1 MMRFFLYTIGVAV
14 LIGTVAVGGVLYYY
28 GHDLPDRLDLASTY
42 EPAVVSTVYDMHEK
56 PIGEFYLQRRIVVP
70 LDRIPQHVVKALL
83 AAEDSRFYTH
93 RGVDIYAIVRASF
106 ANLKRRG
113 VHEGASTL
121 TQQLVRG
128 FFLTPERTFSRKI
141 REAILAYRV
150 EKNHTKDEILYLYL
164 NQVYFGHG
172 NYGIEAACRDY
183 FGKSV
188 GEINIAEA
196 ALLAGLPRSPSRNSP
211 YRDFF
216 AARERQRYVLGRML
230 AEGYITRAVYDE
242 ALQTPIRLNPAP
254 ALNSQIAPHFVEHVR
269 RVLGDEYG
277 FRPLLQGGLRIYTT
291 LDADLQEAAQKA
303 VRQGLDE
310 VRLRVKKK
318 SAAKKTPAR
327 EGEVEGALLA
337 MEPETGMVRAL
348 VGGYDFT
355 ASQNNRALQAKRQ
368 PGSSFKP
375 IIYSAALE
383 AGLTELSVVQD
394 GPLSFRLAGG
404 KVWAPQNYDNKFH
417 GPVTLR
423 TALAH
428 SLNSVSVRLVQRVG
442 VERTIQQARKLGIA
456 SPIEKNLSLA
466 LGSPSVTL
474 LEMVRAFGVFAG
486 AGKLAEPLFIL
497 KVTDRDGSVLEENES
512 SVKPALSP
520 EVAYVMT
527 DMLRNV
533 VQSGTARAAAKLG
546 KNIAGKTGTT
556 SDYRDNW
563 FIGYNPSLVAG
574 VWVGYDDH
582 RSIGDKETGASTALP
597 IWLAFM
603 KTANEG
609 KEEEDFAVPE
619 GINWMD
625 VNLRERYPLPL
636 YENSP
641 VAKIPYIS
649 VARSPAP
656 APVKDSVPTES
667 ESLPKTDAAS
677 PSEEPTEGHPSRTS
691 W

>member
-14 LIGTVAVGGVLYYY
+14 LIGAIAVGGVLYYY

-70 LDRIPQHVVKALL
+70 LDHIPQHVVKALL

-93 RGVDIYAIVRASF
+93 GGVDIYAIVRASF

-291 LDADLQEAAQKA
+291 LDSDLQEAAQKA

-318 SAAKKTPAR
+318 MGTKTPAR

-355 ASQNNRALQAKRQ
+355 ASQYNRALQAKRQ

-474 LEMVRAFGVFAG
+474 LEMVRAFGVFAAG
-486 AGKLAEPLFIL
+486 GKLAEPIFIL
-497 KVTDRDGSVLEENES
+497 KVTDRDGTVLEENEP

-527 DMLRNV
+527 DMLKNV

-556 SDYRDNW
+556 SEYRDNW

-582 RSIGDKETGASTALP
+582 RPIADKETGSSTALP

-603 KTANEG
+603 KTANQG

-636 YENSP
+636 FESSP
-641 VAKIPYIS
+641 VARIPYIS
-649 VARSPAP
+649 AARSPAP
-656 APVKDSVPTES
+656 APVKESVPTAS
-667 ESLPKTDAAS
+667 ESLPKTEAAGLT
-677 PSEEPTEGHPSRTS
+677 EEPTDGHPNRAS

>member
-1 MMRFFLYTIGVAV
+1 
-14 LIGTVAVGGVLYYY
+14 
-28 GHDLPDRLDLASTY
+28 
-42 EPAVVSTVYDMHEK
+42 
-56 PIGEFYLQRRIVVP
+56 
-70 LDRIPQHVVKALL
+70 
-83 AAEDSRFYTH
+83 
-93 RGVDIYAIVRASF
+93 
-106 ANLKRRG
+106 
-113 VHEGASTL
+113 
-121 TQQLVRG
+121 
-128 FFLTPERTFSRKI
+128 
-141 REAILAYRV
+141 
-150 EKNHTKDEILYLYL
+150 
-164 NQVYFGHG
+164 
-172 NYGIEAACRDY
+172 
-183 FGKSV
+183 
-188 GEINIAEA
+188 
-196 ALLAGLPRSPSRNSP
+196 
-211 YRDFF
+211 
-216 AARERQRYVLGRML
+216 
-230 AEGYITRAVYDE
+230 
-242 ALQTPIRLNPAP
+242 
-254 ALNSQIAPHFVEHVR
+254 
-269 RVLGDEYG
+269 
-277 FRPLLQGGLRIYTT
+277 
-291 LDADLQEAAQKA
+291 
-303 VRQGLDE
+303 
-310 VRLRVKKK
+310 
-318 SAAKKTPAR
+318 
-327 EGEVEGALLA
+327 
-337 MEPETGMVRAL
+337 
-348 VGGYDFT
+348 
-355 ASQNNRALQAKRQ
+355 
-368 PGSSFKP
+368 
-375 IIYSAALE
+375 
-383 AGLTELSVVQD
+383 VVQD

-486 AGKLAEPLFIL
+486 GGKLAEPIFIL
-497 KVTDRDGSVLEENES
+497 KVTDRDGTVLEENEP

-527 DMLRNV
+527 DMLKNV

-609 KEEEDFAVPE
+609 KEEEDFVVPE

-636 YENSP
+636 FESSP

-649 VARSPAP
+649 AARSPAP
-656 APVKDSVPTES
+656 APVKESVPTAL
-667 ESLPKTDAAS
+667 ESLPKTEAAGL
-677 PSEEPTEGHPSRTS
+677 SEEPTDGHPNRTS

>member
-1 MMRFFLYTIGVAV
+1 MMRFFLYTIGAALLIAV
-14 LIGTVAVGGVLYYY
+14 LAVGGILYYY

-70 LDRIPQHVVKALL
+70 LDRIPKHVVKALL
-83 AAEDSRFYTH
+83 AAEDSRFYVH
-93 RGVDIYAIVRASF
+93 RGIDVYAIVRASL
-106 ANLKRRG
+106 ANLRRRG

-150 EKNHTKDEILYLYL
+150 EKNHTKDEILYLYF

-172 NYGIEAACRDY
+172 NYGIEAASRDY

-188 GEINIAEA
+188 GDINIAEA

-230 AEGYITRAVYDE
+230 AEGYITRAVYQD

-291 LDADLQEAAQKA
+291 LDSDLQEAAQKA
-303 VRQGLDE
+303 VRQGLDD

-318 SAAKKTPAR
+318 AGAKTPAR

-348 VGGYDFT
+348 VGGYDFMT
-355 ASQNNRALQAKRQ
+355 SQYNRALQAKRQ

-383 AGLTELSVVQD
+383 TGFSELSVVQD

-442 VERTIQQARKLGIA
+442 VERTIQQARKLGIE

-474 LEMVRAFGVFAG
+474 LEMVRAFGVFADG
-486 AGKLAEPLFIL
+486 GKLAEPLFIL
-497 KVTDRDGSVLEENES
+497 KVTDRDGSILEESES
-512 SVKPALSP
+512 SAKPVLSP
-520 EVAYVMT
+520 EIAYVMT
-527 DMLRNV
+527 DMLKNV

-597 IWLAFM
+597 IWLSFM
-603 KTANEG
+603 KTASAG
-609 KEEEDFAVPE
+609 KEEEEFAVPE

-625 VNLRERYPLPL
+625 VNLRDRYPLPL
-636 YENSP
+636 FESSP
-641 VAKIPYIS
+641 VAKIPYVS
-649 VARSPAP
+649 TGRAPAP
-656 APVKDSVPTES
+656 APVKDSSPTTLDL
-667 ESLPKTDAAS
+667 LPKTEATAA
-677 PSEEPTEGHPSRTS
+677 PEEPAEGLPSRTA

>member
-14 LIGTVAVGGVLYYY
+14 LIGAIAVGGVLYYY

-291 LDADLQEAAQKA
+291 LDSDLQEAAQKA

-318 SAAKKTPAR
+318 AGTKTPAR

-355 ASQNNRALQAKRQ
+355 ASQYNRALQAKRQ

-383 AGLTELSVVQD
+383 AGLSELSVVQD

-486 AGKLAEPLFIL
+486 GGKLAEPIFIL
-497 KVTDRDGSVLEENES
+497 KVTDRDGTVLEENEP

-527 DMLRNV
+527 DMLKNV

-603 KTANEG
+603 KTANAG

-636 YENSP
+636 FESSP

-649 VARSPAP
+649 SARSPTP
-656 APVKDSVPTES
+656 APVKESVPTAP
-667 ESLPKTDAAS
+667 ESLPKTEAAGLT
-677 PSEEPTEGHPSRTS
+677 EEPADGPPNRAS

>member
-70 LDRIPQHVVKALL
+70 LDRIPRHVVQALL

-93 RGVDIYAIVRASF
+93 RGIDVVAIARASF
-106 ANLKRRG
+106 ANLRKRG

-121 TQQLVRG
+121 PQQLVRG

-150 EKNHTKDEILYLYL
+150 EKNHTKEEILYLYL

-355 ASQNNRALQAKRQ
+355 ASQYNRALQAKRQ

-486 AGKLAEPLFIL
+486 AGTLAEPLFIL
-497 KVTDRDGSVLEENES
+497 KVTDRDGSVLEENEP

-527 DMLRNV
+527 DMLKNV

-641 VAKIPYIS
+641 VAKIPSIS

>member
-1 MMRFFLYTIGVAV
+1 MMRFFLYTIGAALLIAV
-14 LIGTVAVGGVLYYY
+14 LAVGGILYYY

-42 EPAVVSTVYDMHEK
+42 EPAVVSTVYDVHEK

-70 LDRIPQHVVKALL
+70 LDRIPKHVVKALL
-83 AAEDSRFYTH
+83 AAEDSRFYVH
-93 RGVDIYAIVRASF
+93 RGIDVYAIVRASL
-106 ANLKRRG
+106 ANLRRRG

-150 EKNHTKDEILYLYL
+150 EKNHTKDEILYLYF

-172 NYGIEAACRDY
+172 NYGIEAASRDY
-183 FGKSV
+183 FGKTV
-188 GEINIAEA
+188 GDINIAEA

-230 AEGYITRAVYDE
+230 AEGYITRAVYQD

-291 LDADLQEAAQKA
+291 LDSDLQEAAQKA
-303 VRQGLDE
+303 VRQGLDD

-318 SAAKKTPAR
+318 AGAKTPAR

-348 VGGYDFT
+348 VGGYDFMT
-355 ASQNNRALQAKRQ
+355 SQYNRALQAKRQ

-383 AGLTELSVVQD
+383 TGFSELSVVQD

-442 VERTIQQARKLGIA
+442 VERTIQQARKLGIE

-474 LEMVRAFGVFAG
+474 LEMVRAFGVFADG
-486 AGKLAEPLFIL
+486 GKLAEPLFIL
-497 KVTDRDGSVLEENES
+497 KVTDRDGSILEESES
-512 SVKPALSP
+512 SAKPVLSP
-520 EVAYVMT
+520 EIAYVMT
-527 DMLRNV
+527 DMLKNV

-597 IWLAFM
+597 IWLSFM
-603 KTANEG
+603 KTASAG
-609 KEEEDFAVPE
+609 KEEEEFAVPE

-625 VNLRERYPLPL
+625 VNLRDRYPLPL
-636 YENSP
+636 FESSP
-641 VAKIPYIS
+641 VAKIPYVS
-649 VARSPAP
+649 TGRAPAP
-656 APVKDSVPTES
+656 APVKDSSPTTLDL
-667 ESLPKTDAAS
+667 LPKTEATAA
-677 PSEEPTEGHPSRTS
+677 PEEPAEGLPSRTA